1 MTFLLLL
8 RLAGIA
14 VGASSKARF
23 RFSHWTYHASAVLCP
38 VLSCPVL
45 EGKFRSWRRK
55 TDKYSSSFCKSCDPD
70 ASGFASFLVQV
81 CLSVFHM
88 CSSGAYGLTG
98 RWPGKLFLPGSW
110 KAPPTLYLGL
120 FSPQR
125 GNPSSPCSPTL
136 SGHSGK
142 QSLDSGPLLV
152 IFPPF
157 TRSVAK
163 SCLLRRRPLTWPC
176 PVLMYHVPRMFCLF
190 IFC

>member
-1 MTFLLLL
+1 ML
-8 RLAGIA
+8 RL
-14 VGASSKARF
+14 
-23 RFSHWTYHASAVLCP
+23 CC

-45 EGKFRSWRRK
+45 SWRESFGLGAGRQTSTLHPFVNPVTQMLRALPLSLFRS
-55 TDKYSSSFCKSCDPD
+55 
-70 ASGFASFLVQV
+70 V

-88 CSSGAYGLTG
+88 CSSEAYGLTG